1 MRRQNPIKV
10 VMHLPDDKE
19 AFQRLY
25 VDAVFDSIVQL
36 ARTAPKIDLTDEKT
50 IIIQVSLDKLVEAL
64 WEYDEMRSKGG
75 VKANAF

>member
-10 VMHLPDDKE
+10 VMHLPDDNE
-19 AFQRLY
+19 AFQQLF

-36 ARTAPKIDLTDEKT
+36 ARTAPKIDLTDEEI

-75 VKANAF
+75 VKANVF

>member
-36 ARTAPKIDLTDEKT
+36 ARTAPKIDLTDEEI

-64 WEYDEMRSKGG
+64 W
-75 VKANAF
+75 